1 MIATRCE
8 PVARSFTT
16 EAEAKIVSA
25 IRKRPTALPRRA
37 RPDLSLRDGP
47 RNAALDRPATK
58 TGIVAHHMDENS
70 AQDVISVRRTVV
82 RALCPNPGRRGR
94 RCLTAGSADGR
105 SSGGVRGRLA
115 IGWQETRSVREAD
128 CPRLPADRDHLHPI
142 SGAPPPRPCESVR
155 SDCPRLSCQMASVLP
170 LVVEVVG
177 DRPSSQKRSFIVLLA
192 LTDWGTHGDWRHRRG
207 FEIQAARAVAQ
218 PIEARRSGADC
229 PGMVA
234 QPPISI
240 NFCLS

>member
-1 MIATRCE
+1 MAKLERKSSIGVNGSFGSLCRFE
-8 PVARSFTT
+8 PSSILLLTKAQ
-16 EAEAKIVSA
+16 
-25 IRKRPTALPRRA
+25 LPIF
-37 RPDLSLRDGP
+37 P
-47 RNAALDRPATK
+47 R
-58 TGIVAHHMDENS
+58 I
-70 AQDVISVRRTVV
+70 
-82 RALCPNPGRRGR
+82 
-94 RCLTAGSADGR
+94 
-105 SSGGVRGRLA
+105 
-115 IGWQETRSVREAD
+115 D
-128 CPRLPADRDHLHPI
+128 CPWLPTDRDDLRHLHPI

-155 SDCPRLSCQMASVLP
+155 SGCPRLLCQMASVLP

-177 DRPSSQKRSFIVLLA
+177 DRPSSQKRSFIVLLT